1 MTSSISFNHNE
12 DWSESY
18 GQILT
23 APSGGVLFTMWTK
36 VNDPGSTW
44 SAVPNMEVAAIFGD
58 NWLVRGI
65 VANSYGGYNG
75 LRTAEYNANSMLFAG
90 DSGLDFWSGTYVGD
104 YTYYDD
110 YITPTE
116 YKDWVWVAW
125 WVKVGAD
132 RIYLQQFLKFGRFG
146 AVFAAGSD
154 EVTFAEIRTA
164 IGDGTWTATDA
175 VALRVGNNQERAANI
190 TGARVYTQT
199 SAPSLASLE
208 AIAALNAADSSA
220 WADWPLTWS
229 TSANLSDQSGNN
241 RNLTAGST
249 LYEGLEGPYLGALPS
264 RSYLVGTGASAAGT
278 VAITVP
284 LPPNIQSG
292 DFLVMMVETANQA
305 ISITN
310 TNGGTWSS
318 AYEYGTGT
326 AGDTSATRLTVFTS
340 VYNGTQGNPSLSDSG
355 DHQFAVILAY
365 RAADPDSPVNI
376 YSGFAASG
384 LSSSWTIPGATTTVD
399 NCTVLIIA
407 ARSTDSLST
416 TFFSG
421 WTNSDLTEL
430 VEVFDAGCASGNG
443 GGFGVAEG
451 AKTSAGT
458 YGDTTATTALSAV
471 QAYMTIAVA
480 PLADGY
486 TSTGTVVAIAGAP
499 TAAIDGYSSATSIAV
514 NGTHFGTGSSGT
526 YSVPAVGDGE
536 FITLAGWFDL
546 PTILTDD
553 YEFVCIGA
561 VPAPFYLERHTG
573 GPWTLQQDYGELVK
587 TTHTGGKVY
596 LAIVYSKTSCVVFW
610 RHAEHQAVGQI
621 TASGFAYN
629 GAAFTGTIADFHGDV
644 QCFGIWQV
652 ALTKD
657 QVLAQSLSTSP
668 IISAYSFFPLTAN
681 DGTGTIGGR
690 DITLTGTVSASQQ
703 VYQTALPEIDITKST
718 VFDKGD
724 YGGYIRVPYSPFS
737 ISYSITVSAWIWLG
751 PGDHNA
757 YVIFLGDETWDE
769 HLLFCHQ
776 HADGST
782 LFETNLMSKE
792 TVDWGGSSK
801 TATVGECEGWVFS
814 AWVVTSSGTTRTLV
828 KHYGQFGLSGELT
841 DWGTIT
847 APTCTETGWSP
858 AMQLTVNRPSPEN
871 FRVEHVRVHIGELTQ
886 SQLAALAISD
896 APDTTAWVHLP
907 LKDTSP
913 LDVSGNDRHG
923 DVYVEV
929 YSAEGIE
936 FPAPPNT
943 GTITAT
949 AGAPTAS
956 IDGYS
961 SATSTGIIAATAGA
975 PTASIDGY
983 SSATSTGIIAAIA
996 GAPVASIDGYSEV
1009 TSTGTVDATA
1019 GAPIASAIGSISSN
1033 VGILNA
1039 VAGAPVAFIRGSTED
1054 NVGNIVAVAGG
1065 PVANII
1071 GYVELDDLVTACA
1084 PPVKLYT
1091 FDRSLHGVRT
1101 VLCNDGYTVALE
1113 WHKEYLNPN
1122 NWDLVYNIY
1131 WSTKQSDVYSE
1142 GVKFVFKPEVNDCYL
1157 SLNLYGYFDPGKTYY
1172 FAVKGA
1178 GHDPGTLL
1186 FDQLPS
1192 GNIPG
1197 LKTYPEAAL
1206 AHDIYPID
1214 LVIPLDDVS
1223 GFPSTGIVLI
1233 GAELISYS
1241 NVDIVNNTLI
1251 VAERGLY
1258 GYQRRIH
1265 TVDGF
1270 DGFHYYD
1277 NPFVRIFKGWED
1289 ENTAVGM
1296 IVIKFEDQYARVY
1309 QDGYG
1314 FRERVD
1320 ILSGSGNLSVV
1331 DAANDGFLAYD
1342 QAGWDRTY
1350 LPDYLEGKCV
1360 GTYFGGEYGCAD
1372 GNESDGSIRGL
1383 GVQDHMNMREEY
1395 LLEITG
1401 EPVMLFRRMWSGKQS
1416 QHTSA
1421 TLENTTHRGLD
1432 TYGTSLV
1439 TGYNQYFNPRR
1450 SDGKIL
1456 VRFGPT
1462 KEDLKREEFGIENSF
1477 IPNCWTLVTP
1487 TIKDGDFIIRFNQD
1501 GTEEWRYEIIDV
1513 DRNRTILQESGAQKF
1528 TAVRVRKTDPICQV
1542 RSILD
1547 TSTEPSEVLTSI
1559 GMVSG
1564 PGGILAH
1571 MHRIVLV
1578 NGVCLSQLTSI
1589 DQGHNHP
1596 VDENNIIG
1604 NVLNHSHTIIIP

>member
-1 MTSSISFNHNE
+1 M
-12 DWSESY
+12 
-18 GQILT
+18 
-23 APSGGVLFTMWTK
+23 
-36 VNDPGSTW
+36 
-44 SAVPNMEVAAIFGD
+44 
-58 NWLVRGI
+58 
-65 VANSYGGYNG
+65 
-75 LRTAEYNANSMLFAG
+75 
-90 DSGLDFWSGTYVGD
+90 
-104 YTYYDD
+104 
-110 YITPTE
+110 
-116 YKDWVWVAW
+116 
-125 WVKVGAD
+125 
-132 RIYLQQFLKFGRFG
+132 
-146 AVFAAGSD
+146 
-154 EVTFAEIRTA
+154 
-164 IGDGTWTATDA
+164 
-175 VALRVGNNQERAANI
+175 
-190 TGARVYTQT
+190 
-199 SAPSLASLE
+199 
-208 AIAALNAADSSA
+208 
-220 WADWPLTWS
+220 
-229 TSANLSDQSGNN
+229 
-241 RNLTAGST
+241 
-249 LYEGLEGPYLGALPS
+249 
-264 RSYLVGTGASAAGT
+264 
-278 VAITVP
+278 
-284 LPPNIQSG
+284 
-292 DFLVMMVETANQA
+292 
-305 ISITN
+305 
-310 TNGGTWSS
+310 
-318 AYEYGTGT
+318 
-326 AGDTSATRLTVFTS
+326 
-340 VYNGTQGNPSLSDSG
+340 
-355 DHQFAVILAY
+355 
-365 RAADPDSPVNI
+365 
-376 YSGFAASG
+376 
-384 LSSSWTIPGATTTVD
+384 
-399 NCTVLIIA
+399 
-407 ARSTDSLST
+407 
-416 TFFSG
+416 
-421 WTNSDLTEL
+421 
-430 VEVFDAGCASGNG
+430 
-443 GGFGVAEG
+443 
-451 AKTSAGT
+451 
-458 YGDTTATTALSAV
+458 
-471 QAYMTIAVA
+471 
-480 PLADGY
+480 
-486 TSTGTVVAIAGAP
+486 
-499 TAAIDGYSSATSIAV
+499 V

-526 YSVPAVGDGE
+526 YSVPAVGVGESLTIYGWFYFPTSPDDGTSLILGTEDQTAFYIEYVGWAGGWAGGWVIDHDWGTLFAGPSNTGGWHFVAIVYSQTSVTCYWRNVVARDLGKSSASWTYNGNAFTGKIGSFLGDAQYVGIYQGALTEAQLLAQSQSSTPIETAYSFFPLELNDGTGTVGGRNITLTSTTSASNEAPATTLPSIDITKATEFGRVARDGASFSESPFATSYTITVSAWIKISYANSYAIFLSPGNASDIGGEHLIFVVQNDNDSNEYLVNLMSLSTGDWCYGVISDIPPSIGEDWVFNAWVITSTGTSRTCQHYRKFGASDPLVATSVWSNTTTEAGWSSDMLLSVGWFEAKFYMQHLRVHTSALTLEQLEALSLSQDPDTTAWCHIPFWDTSPLDVSGNNRHATLNAEAWPVEGVVGLDPVGPALGTHFGAGSSGTYSVPAIGDGE